1 MSHEL
6 EFFIDGGWVEPAV
19 ARNFA
24 VINPATE
31 EQIAVISLGS
41 KQDVDRAVVAARKAF
56 ETYSQSSITERARL
70 LDNLIAAYTR
80 RHEELAVAIS
90 AEMGSP
96 IEWARSAQVPAGL
109 DHLVEAREVLRNY
122 DFSEQLKSTKV
133 VREPIGVCGLITPWN
148 WPANQVMAKLA
159 PALAVGC
166 TIVLK
171 PSEISPL
178 SGLIIAEMVQEAG
191 YPAGVFNLINGDGPG
206 VGDAMTR
213 HPGIDMVSFTGSTRA
228 GILVAQN
235 AAETVKRV
243 SQELGGKSPHIVF
256 DDGNFEESV
265 ARCARRCFSNSGQT
279 CIAPTRLLVPAER
292 MDEAVAI
299 ASSVADKII
308 VGDPSSP
315 DTQMGPLAN
324 DVQFKKVQEL
334 IAHGLAE
341 GATLGAG
348 GTGRPPGLERGYYV
362 RATVFGNVTP
372 EMRIAKEEIFGP
384 VLSVI
389 GFRNED
395 EAVQIA
401 NDTPYGLSA
410 NVSCED
416 LKKAESVAR
425 RIKAGMV
432 HVNNAPMDASAPF
445 GGYKQSGNGRE
456 QGKFGFDDYLEI
468 KAIFGLQAQG

>member
-6 EFFIDGGWVEPAV
+6 EFFIDGDWVAPAV
-19 ARNFA
+19 ARDFA

-41 KQDVDRAVVAARKAF
+41 KVDVDRAVAAARKAF
-56 ETYSQSSITERARL
+56 ETYSLTSVSERLRL
-70 LDNLIAAYTR
+70 LDHLIAAYTR
-80 RHEELAVAIS
+80 RQEDLAVAIS
-90 AEMGSP
+90 TEMGSP
-96 IEWARSAQVPAGL
+96 IDWARTAQAPAGL
-109 DHLVEAREVLRNY
+109 DHLVEARDVLATY
-122 DFSEQLKSTKV
+122 DFSEELKSTRV

-166 TIVLK
+166 TVVLK

-178 SGLIIAEMVQEAG
+178 SALIIAEMVEEAG

-228 GILVAQN
+228 GILVAKN

-256 DDGNFEESV
+256 GDVNFEESV

-299 ASSVADKII
+299 ASSVANKII
-308 VGDPSSP
+308 VGNPTSP
-315 DTQMGPLAN
+315 ETQMGPLAN
-324 DVQFKKVQEL
+324 AVQFKKVQEL
-334 IAHGLAE
+334 IASGVEE
-341 GATLGAG
+341 GATLAAG
-348 GTGRPPGLERGYYV
+348 GIGRPSGLDRGYFV
-362 RATVFGNVTP
+362 QATVFGNVKP
-372 EMRIAKEEIFGP
+372 EMQIAKEEIFGP
-384 VLSVI
+384 VLSII
-389 GFRNED
+389 GFQDED
-395 EAVQIA
+395 DAIQIA

-410 NVSCED
+410 NVSCHD
-416 LKKAESVAR
+416 LKKAERVAR
-425 RIKAGMV
+425 RIRAGMV

-456 QGKFGFDDYLEI
+456 QGKYGFEDYVEI
-468 KAIFGLQAQG
+468 KSIFGLQRQP